1 LQDFVDLQII
11 GKVWIQMSPATP
23 REQAVELFPH
33 LEIFDE
39 KEFVAN
45 RFTGE
50 IVELEPEAVA
60 MYDLTM
66 GAEQM
71 GMYKIMR
78 TCLDWFIDNY
88 PKEYMVLL
96 D

>member
-1 LQDFVDLQII
+1 MIEFLSKIRNNANSFYLSFKNYRKIV
-11 GKVWIQMSPATP
+11 
-23 REQAVELFPH
+23 H

-66 GAEQM
+66 GAERF
-71 GMYKIMR
+71 GMYKTMR

>member
-1 LQDFVDLQII
+1 
-11 GKVWIQMSPATP
+11 MSTPTP
-23 REQAVELFPH
+23 REQAVELFPD
-33 LEIFDE
+33 L
-39 KEFVAN
+39 
-45 RFTGE
+45 
-50 IVELEPEAVA
+50 ELEPEAVA

-66 GAEQM
+66 GAERF
-71 GMYKIMR
+71 GMYKTMR

>member
-1 LQDFVDLQII
+1 
-11 GKVWIQMSPATP
+11 MSTPTP
-23 REQAVELFPH
+23 REQAVKLFPD
-33 LEIFDE
+33 LEIFDK

-50 IVELEPEAVA
+50 IIELEPEAVA

-66 GAEQM
+66 GAEQV

>member
-1 LQDFVDLQII
+1 
-11 GKVWIQMSPATP
+11 MNTPTP
-23 REQAVELFPH
+23 REEALRLFPD

-39 KEFVAN
+39 KEFVPN

-66 GAEQM
+66 GAERF
-71 GMYKIMR
+71 GMYKTMR
-78 TCLDWFIDNY
+78 ICLDWFIDNY

>member
-1 LQDFVDLQII
+1 
-11 GKVWIQMSPATP
+11 MSTTKLTP
-23 REQAVELFPH
+23 REQAVKLFPD

-50 IVELEPEAVA
+50 IIELEPEAVA

-66 GAEQM
+66 GAEQI
-71 GMYKIMR
+71 GMHNIMR
-78 TCLDWFIDNY
+78 ACLDWFIDNY

>member
-1 LQDFVDLQII
+1 
-11 GKVWIQMSPATP
+11 MSTPEPTP
-23 REQAVELFPH
+23 REQAIKLFPD
-33 LEIFDE
+33 LEIFDK

-45 RFTGE
+45 IFTGE

-66 GAEQM
+66 GAEQF
-71 GMYKIMR
+71 GMYKIVR
-78 TCLDWFIDNY
+78 TCLSWFIDNY

>member
-1 LQDFVDLQII
+1 
-11 GKVWIQMSPATP
+11 MSTPEPTP
-23 REQAVELFPH
+23 REQAVKLFPD
-33 LEIFDE
+33 LEIFDK

-66 GAEQM
+66 GAEQI
-71 GMYKIMR
+71 GMYKIVR

>member
-1 LQDFVDLQII
+1 
-11 GKVWIQMSPATP
+11 MSDNTNDSVYETMTP
-23 REQAVELFPH
+23 REQALEMFPD
-33 LEIFDE
+33 LVIFDK
-39 KEFVAN
+39 KEIIKN

-50 IVELEPEAVA
+50 SIELEPEAVA

-78 TCLDWFIDNY
+78 KCLDWFKEHY
-88 PKEYMVLL
+88 AKEYMILL

>member
-1 LQDFVDLQII
+1 MPALE
-11 GKVWIQMSPATP
+11 KVKVPPSSSQVIS
-23 REQAVELFPH
+23 

-50 IVELEPEAVA
+50 IIELEPEAVA

-66 GAEQM
+66 GAEQV

>member
-1 LQDFVDLQII
+1 
-11 GKVWIQMSPATP
+11 MSTTKLTP
-23 REQAVELFPH
+23 REQAVKLFPD

-50 IVELEPEAVA
+50 IIELEPEAVA

-66 GAEQM
+66 GAEQI
-71 GMYKIMR
+71 GMHIMR